1 VEPSTRRA
9 PATSSA
15 KARDLRSSDPVASL
29 DRRTGPSP
37 VRRSPRLTLSN
48 RVMVWLVATVAQFRL
63 VVGWPKVLST
73 IWVRPLPQGIGR
85 PDPDSPLVA
94 VGAVGQ
100 EVAVGVVAV
109 GLAAPAG
116 QAVVGAIGHDGQGVR
131 AVCPGNMRDLTPT
144 LALAHRRDGQ
154 DFSVRRSVVGTVATG
169 SYLLD
174 NR

>member
-1 VEPSTRRA
+1 VEPSARRA

-15 KARDLRSSDPVASL
+15 KARHLRSSDPVASL
-29 DRRTGPSP
+29 DRRTGLSP